1 MEASTPVRPSLCM
14 GTRAP
19 TGILY
24 LPLGTLPWGAPPAC
38 VAASTARAMSA
49 PPATACRNF
58 LLEAIGNLLRRRL
71 RMVLQGGTPRNG
83 RLAYAATRMAR
94 EDDGAQQTIANSGL
108 RLQAV
113 VFCLV
118 AASFT
123 AVYITQPVLPV
134 LQVEFGVSETTAS
147 LTVSAVILGIALA
160 NLPFGVLADRHP
172 IRPILIGG
180 ATVVSAASLLCA
192 ATKGIWL
199 LIAARFVQG
208 LFIPSL
214 TTCLAAYLARSLPLA
229 RLNVVMGSYVSATI
243 AGGLGGRLLGGWIH
257 PPLHW
262 RYAFVTSA
270 ALLIAAA
277 AAAARALPREPAG
290 RPSEE
295 RGIGFAHLLSR
306 PEVLRLLVVSF
317 SAFFVFSATF
327 NYLPFY
333 VSRPPINAPLNV
345 VTLLYLAYVVGMIA
359 GPLAGKLS
367 NRLGSGATMAIGSAV
382 LAAALGTLNS
392 RLTGSRGRA
401 NSLYVLFYY
410 LGGAAGISAT
420 GWAYSRRGWPG
431 VVALAMAVLL
441 VPLGVGLYELAGQKG
456 ART

>member
-1 MEASTPVRPSLCM
+1 MESDA
-14 GTRAP
+14 AAAQH
-19 TGILY
+19 GI
-24 LPLGTLPWGAPPAC
+24 
-38 VAASTARAMSA
+38 AA
-49 PPATACRNF
+49 
-58 LLEAIGNLLRRRL
+58 
-71 RMVLQGGTPRNG
+71 
-83 RLAYAATRMAR
+83 
-94 EDDGAQQTIANSGL
+94 DSGL

-214 TTCLAAYLARSLPLA
+214 TTCLAAYLARSLPLE

-270 ALLIAAA
+270 ALLVAAA
-277 AAAARALPREPAG
+277 LAAARALPREPA
-290 RPSEE
+290 RQAAEEPST
-295 RGIGFAHLLSR
+295 GFATLLSR
-306 PEVLRLLVVSF
+306 PEVLRVLAVSF

-333 VSRPPINAPLNV
+333 VSRPPISAPLSV
-345 VTLLYLAYVVGMIA
+345 VTLLYLAYVVGMVA

-367 NRLGSGATMAIGSAV
+367 NRLGSGATMVLGSGVLATAIACTLVPSLKVIAPSLALICGGFFG
-382 LAAALGTLNS
+382 LHAAALGTLNR

-420 GWAYSRRGWPG
+420 GWAYAHRGWPG
-431 VVALAMAVLL
+431 VVTLAITVLA
-441 VPLGVGLYELAGQKG
+441 VPLGVGLYELTAQRRG
-456 ART
+456 RS